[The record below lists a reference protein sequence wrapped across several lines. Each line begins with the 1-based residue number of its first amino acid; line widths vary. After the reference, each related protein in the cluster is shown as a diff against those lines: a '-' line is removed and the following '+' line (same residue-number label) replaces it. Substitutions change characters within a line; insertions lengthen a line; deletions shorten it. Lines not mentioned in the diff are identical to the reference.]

1 MCGARGQGHAV
12 DAGDAQRVAVNV
24 AVAGQWFE
32 YHAAVFGHGIGVV
45 HRHRC
50 YIFWVVYRHGGGIGG
65 LAGGVAHGVADRGR
79 VAFEAVFR
87 CEGDRASG
95 RVNRPNAFTRYGQG
109 FTIVTQGAA
118 ARGVDNDHA
127 GRVDVVVGV
136 GVVAQYVYGDCAAR
150 SGRCDRVVRCYRC
163 VLRVVYRHG
172 GGIGGLAGGVAHGV
186 ADRGRVAF
194 EAVFRCEGDRA
205 SGRVNRPNAFTRYG
219 QGFTIVTQG
228 AATWWVYN
236 FNCTFIN
243 VTIGITIICQH
254 IDGNWLRFAS

>member
-1 MCGARGQGHAV
+1 M
-12 DAGDAQRVAVNV
+12 
-24 AVAGQWFE
+24 
-32 YHAAVFGHGIGVV
+32 
-45 HRHRC
+45 
-50 YIFWVVYRHGGGIGG
+50 
-65 LAGGVAHGVADRGR
+65 
-79 VAFEAVFR
+79 
-87 CEGDRASG
+87 
-95 RVNRPNAFTRYGQG
+95 
-109 FTIVTQGAA
+109 
-118 ARGVDNDHA
+118 
-127 GRVDVVVGV
+127 
-136 GVVAQYVYGDCAAR
+136 
-150 SGRCDRVVRCYRC
+150 
-163 VLRVVYRHG
+163 RVVYRHG